1 MGGLAG
7 HTWRLENEIALRV
20 FVGFERG
27 FFCWKEQAEDDAV
40 RDGKA
45 EIRRF
50 WGCREA
56 ATLRKASFG
65 WYIFLFFCLAFRDQK
80 NKNKRL
86 FLSFVTKKSRFP
98 YAPCMPTRCSLLLR
112 WVQARTP

>member
-40 RDGKA
+40 RDGEA

-50 WGCREA
+50 WGFREA

-86 FLSFVTKKSRFP
+86 FLSLSRKKADFP
-98 YAPCMPTRCSLLLR
+98 
-112 WVQARTP
+112 TPLVCQHGVLFSCGGWWRG